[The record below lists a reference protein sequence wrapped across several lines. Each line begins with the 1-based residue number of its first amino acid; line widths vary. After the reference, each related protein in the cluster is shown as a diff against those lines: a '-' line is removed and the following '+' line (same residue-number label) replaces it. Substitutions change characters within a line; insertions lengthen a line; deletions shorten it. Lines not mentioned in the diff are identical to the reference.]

1 MVKKG
6 LKWMLVFS
14 LLLSIIHI
22 HKMEAS
28 SKSVQVTTWNE
39 FVSALENETVSDVI
53 VKQDIEYTYQYDAT
67 QRTALQVDVNGTKK
81 LYLYGNVRFNQTLGS
96 NFGLVEIN
104 KDAQLD
110 IYGSGSFTYYLEH
123 FTEGMGIYIEEG
135 ILFDVNDGVLGIHD
149 DVEIRVDCGIAKQ
162 NNAYMQTVI
171 YGTKGTVN
179 ITGGMFF
186 GNTIFIDGLDY
197 HISGGYFNTAKQY
210 RKTDIRMNSGSLK
223 ISGGTFRNGIGFIG
237 GTYLADESIVYLNED
252 GSISYDLSQYT
263 GFIAYPKQFQTQI
276 PKMDAGKTNKDLG
289 SILHGTSYP
298 FSYQIHAGG
307 YLPTDWHYRISDKL
321 SIYNENEKLVHET
334 IGKTGFDLKELKA
347 GTYTIVEE
355 ILIYHDEKL
364 VDHLTHTFTITIEPS
379 IVNEV
384 DLEVLYEPGKKAASA
399 QSLTK
404 GVEVDGI
411 KWMKYV
417 NGVYQ
422 VINENETL
430 QLGNL
435 YRMQISVATHQ
446 NVSLST
452 ATKVYI
458 NHREATKV
466 SDLTYYVDVDMSY
479 LQKYLDVYEINRPVP
494 GLHPDTSYHLDTAN
508 TKSLQ
513 INWYELNDKNVA
525 LKKLSTTDTFKDD
538 TKYQLE
544 IIAEASE
551 NYTYLLNYVT
561 LNREDVEYT
570 YTDNGKKVIFSTI
583 YDTAKCIQNVEIRDI
598 QYPIAYKTPDQSA
611 VVKTEGCVMMEQ
623 NGRLLDWYYETNP
636 GTANP
641 GFSRLDGRFKG
652 ENRRHQLYI
661 ELQATDGYYFAT
673 DEDGMVKV
681 NGIIAQKEA
690 DFAYQNDT
698 LQDDGMCTNV
708 VFARTFDLASS
719 TDSIF
724 INGIEVK
731 NNEYLKMY
739 RETATSETPESN
751 YVYYH
756 DGMLELHDFDLHTS
770 NDYNGI
776 TAYDDLTLAL
786 YGSSAI
792 NAASYGIECMGDITI
807 EKEGELYI
815 TSHSSSI
822 YTFGS
827 FIMNSGSLQLFDDS
841 YSAIW
846 MLNED
851 DATFVMNGGLLYAYG
866 ERYGIEADDNT
877 PLIYNDGFLFASGA
891 NVGCVYQMEPQVN
904 EGNLVVSESDV
915 SGIQIWDEQT
925 SLGEYAQMILM
936 KFPLFATQLSYKQTY
951 LSWADSGAQTY
962 HVYRKTPSSNEFVK
976 VAEQKECYYIDTVT
990 TGKEYQYQIYAEMH
1004 SENSDNIYMKTNK
1017 IGFATQLE
1025 GKPKLT
1031 MKQVSTSK
1039 FKLSWSAIDG
1049 ATRYIIYR
1057 KRNDDKMKKV
1067 LTLGSKDLEYTT
1079 AELPHGDYQ
1088 FILKAGRYDSK
1099 DRVMT
1104 GSSNTVS
1111 GSVEMSKPAIT
1122 LTTGSKQ
1129 IKVSWKKLEGVTNY
1143 QVYRATSK
1151 TGKYTKLATT
1161 TSTSYTVKK
1170 LTPGKEYFFKVR
1182 GYKNYKSG
1190 DDIAYNV
1197 YTDYSSVKSVKA
1209 K

>member
-6 LKWMLVFS
+6 LKWMMVLS
-14 LLLSIIHI
+14 LMLSIIHI
-22 HKMEAS
+22 YHVDAS
-28 SKSVQVTTWNE
+28 SKSIQVTTWNE
-39 FVSALENETVSDVI
+39 LVSALENETISEVI
-53 VKQDIEYTYQYDAT
+53 VNQDIEYTYNYDST
-67 QRTALQVDVNGTKK
+67 QRTALQIDVSGTKK
-81 LYLYGNVRFNQTLGS
+81 LYLYGSVNFHHTLGS

-135 ILFDVNDGVLGIHD
+135 ILFDVDNGTLGIHD
-149 DVEIRVDCGIAKQ
+149 DVEIRVDCGIVKQ
-162 NNAYMQTVI
+162 NNAFMQTVI

-179 ITGGMFF
+179 ITGGMYF
-186 GNTIFIDGLDY
+186 GNTIFVDGLDY
-197 HISGGYFNTAKQY
+197 YISGGYFNTAKQY
-210 RKTDIRMNSGSLK
+210 RKTDIRMISGSLN
-223 ISGGTFRNGIGFIG
+223 ISGGTFRNGIGIVG
-237 GTYLADESIVYLNED
+237 GTLKADSEIVYLNES
-252 GSISYDLSQYT
+252 GSVSNELNQYT
-263 GFIAYPKQFQTQI
+263 GFIAYKKGFKQQS
-276 PKMDAGKTNKDLG
+276 PKMDAGKINKHLG

-298 FSYQIHAGG
+298 VYFQLYESG
-307 YLPTDWHYRISDKL
+307 YMPTDWHYRISDKL
-321 SIYNENEKLVHET
+321 SIYNENKKLVYKT
-334 IGKTGFDLKELKA
+334 IGKAGFDLKELKA

-355 ILIYHDEKL
+355 LMIYHYEKQ
-364 VDHLTHTFTITIEPS
+364 VDTLTHTFTITIEPS

-384 DLEVLYEPGKKAASA
+384 DLEVLYEPGKKPASA
-399 QSLTK
+399 KSLTK

-411 KWMKYV
+411 RWMKYT
-417 NGVYQ
+417 NNAYQ

-430 QLGNL
+430 QLGNV
-435 YRMQISVATHQ
+435 YRIQISVATHQ
-446 NVSLST
+446 NVSLSN
-452 ATKVYI
+452 ACKVYI
-458 NHREATKV
+458 NHKEATKV

-479 LQKYLDVYEINRPVP
+479 LQRYLDVYEINRPVP
-494 GLHPDTSYHLDTAN
+494 GLHPDISYHLETAN
-508 TKSLQ
+508 TQSLQ

-525 LKKLSTTDTFKDD
+525 LKKLSTSDTFKDD

-544 IIAEASE
+544 IIAQASN
-551 NYTYLLNYVT
+551 NYAYLLNYVT
-561 LNREDVEYT
+561 LNRDEVEYE
-570 YTDNGKKVIFSTI
+570 YVEEGKKVIFSTI
-583 YDTAKCIQNVEIRDI
+583 YDTAKCIQDIEIQDI

-611 VVKTEGCVMMEQ
+611 VVKTDGCVMMEQ

-641 GFSRLDGRFKG
+641 GFSRLDGKFKG

-673 DEDGMVKV
+673 DEDGSVLV

-690 DFAYQNDT
+690 DFTYQNDY
-698 LQDDGMCTNV
+698 LQDDGMCTNIV
-708 VFARTFDLASS
+708 LARTFALANSI
-719 TDSIF
+719 DSIF
-724 INGIEVK
+724 INGVELK
-731 NNEYLKMY
+731 NNEYLKMHH
-739 RETATSETPESN
+739 ETATSETPESN

-756 DGMLELHDFDLHTS
+756 DGILEMHDFELHTS

-776 TAYDDLTLAL
+776 TTYNDLTLAL
-786 YGSSAI
+786 YGNNAI
-792 NAASYGIECMGDITI
+792 NAASYGIECIGDITI

-827 FIMNSGSLQLFDDS
+827 FVMNSGSLQLFDDS

-846 MLNED
+846 MLDED
-851 DATFVMNGGLLYAYG
+851 DATFIMNGGNLYAYG
-866 ERYGIEADDNT
+866 ARYGIEADDDT
-877 PLIYNDGFLFASGA
+877 PLIYHDGFLLASGA
-891 NVGCVYQMEPQVN
+891 NVACVYQMEPQVN
-904 EGNLVVSESDV
+904 EGNIIVSENEV
-915 SGIQIWDEQT
+915 SGIQTWDEKT
-925 SLGEYAQMILM
+925 SLSQYAQMILM
-936 KFPLFATQLSYKQTY
+936 KFPLYASQISYKQTY
-951 LSWADSGAQTY
+951 LSWADSGAQSY
-962 HVYRKTPSSNEFVK
+962 HIYRKTPTSNEFVK

-1104 GSSNTVS
+1104 SSSNTVK
-1111 GSVEMSKPAIT
+1111 GSVEKLKPSLT
-1122 LTTGSKQ
+1122 LTAGSKS
-1129 IKVSWKKLEGVTNY
+1129 IKASWGKMEGVTNY
-1143 QVYRATSK
+1143 EVYRATSK
-1151 TGKYTKLATT
+1151 SGKYTKLTTT
-1161 TSTSYTVKK
+1161 TSTSYTLKN
-1170 LTPGKEYFFKVR
+1170 LTKGKEYFLKVR

-1197 YTDYSSVKSVKA
+1197 YTDYSSIKSAKA